1 MLVVL
6 LLAPEMH
13 LTRKPFAVSKG
24 KRILSTRGHGE
35 VRDQV
40 KYEEAAGGILQ
51 RDLGSLAESFIPQGK
66 RTLSSG
72 GHPWG
77 PPPPPPQH

>member
-13 LTRKPFAVSKG
+13 LSLRSQKG
-24 KRILSTRGHGE
+24 SRILSRRGHGE

-51 RDLGSLAESFIPQGK
+51 CGLGSLAE
-66 RTLSSG
+66 
-72 GHPWG
+72 
-77 PPPPPPQH
+77 